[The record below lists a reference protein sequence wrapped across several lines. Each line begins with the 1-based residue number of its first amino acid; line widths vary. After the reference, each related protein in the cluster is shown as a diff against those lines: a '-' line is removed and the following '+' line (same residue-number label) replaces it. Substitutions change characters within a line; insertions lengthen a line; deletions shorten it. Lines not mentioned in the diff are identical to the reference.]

1 MLKLTGGE
9 HRGRRLKWLDKPEIR
24 PTPARVREAIFH
36 VWGPI
41 IENSRWWDLCS
52 GSGVIGLEALS
63 RGAEQVT
70 FVEQNPR
77 ALELLK
83 ENIETLRLEEQST
96 LYRSRVQQFIKRQS
110 TIDVDFI
117 YFDPPYDDARLYAY
131 VIEQLDKSKVNRPV
145 TLCIEYRKRHKKWQS
160 PQHWELIETRE
171 YGDVFLDILERHP

>member
-9 HRGRRLKWLDKPEIR
+9 HRGRRLKWLDKPDIR

-36 VWGPI
+36 VWG
-41 IENSRWWDLCS
+41 
-52 GSGVIGLEALS
+52 EALS
-63 RGAEQVT
+63 RGAEHVT

-83 ENIETLRLEEQST
+83 ENIDTLRLEEQST

-131 VIEQLDKSKVNRPV
+131 VIEHLDKSKIARPA
-145 TLCIEYRKRHKKWQS
+145 TLCIEYRKRHKKWPS
-160 PQHWELIETRE
+160 PQHWELKETRE
-171 YGDVFLDILERHP
+171 YGDVFLDVLERHP